1 MNNYFKITKKRIT
14 NTILLLTLMST
25 TNVFGQIVNS
35 NINTATKPAAIY
47 YDGFNDVSSDGEP
60 WYRVDIYYTAG
71 DFWAD
76 PVCHGF
82 NSPDVPHT
90 EVVTD
95 PSIVLA
101 AYTNMSFDQEVN
113 LYLSMWE
120 DDNGEECH
128 YNADGDNPDDD
139 FFEGY
144 VDFTECCSTPFATSD
159 SKPSRWFTNHNT
171 ATGGWLLPG
180 SDVWDF
186 QLATTWR
193 FTAGSSCDDPL
204 IFEALNA
211 GGIRYSF
218 NSNDRSIEGTHP
230 YGGNIFSYENV
241 ADNASA
247 DVYYSFT
254 ITEELK
260 VTIST
265 DNAATNFDTY
275 IRLYNEGCGALL
287 AEDDD
292 SGADNTSIIET
303 ILTAGTYMV
312 QVEGYEG
319 NEGDFDLSIAAGGP
333 VSGTEELVI
342 ATPTVKVFPN
352 PANDL
357 VQIDLGKDFE
367 EGATIEVLD
376 LLGKRVYYTTASSA
390 SIIKMDL
397 AELKSGT
404 YMIHVSDG
412 EKTAIEKLIIQ

>member
-1 MNNYFKITKKRIT
+1 MIKFLKTKLT
-14 NTILLLTLMST
+14 SALILAGLMT
-25 TNVFGQIVNS
+25 CPNAFGQIVNT
-35 NINTATKPAAIY
+35 NINTATKPATIY

-60 WYRVDIYYTAG
+60 WYRVDIYYTSG

-76 PVCHGF
+76 PICHGF

-101 AYTNMSFDQEVN
+101 AYTNMAFDQEVN

-120 DDNGEECH
+120 DDNGEECN

-144 VDFTECCSTPFATSD
+144 AAFTECCSTPFATSD

-171 ATGGWLLPG
+171 ATGGWLLPD
-180 SDVWDF
+180 SDEWDF

-204 IFEALNA
+204 IFAALNA
-211 GGIRYSF
+211 GEIRYNF

-241 ADNASA
+241 ADNPSA

-265 DNAATNFDTY
+265 DNDATNFDTY
-275 IRLYNEGCGALL
+275 IRLYNEGCGAMI

-292 SGADNTSIIET
+292 SGVDNTSIIET
-303 ILTAGTYMV
+303 ILTAGTYMI

-319 NEGDFDLSIAAGGP
+319 NEGDFDLSISAGGP
-333 VSGTEELVI
+333 VSGTEELEIV
-342 ATPTVKVFPN
+342 PPSVKVFPN
-352 PANDL
+352 PANDF
-357 VQIDLGKDFE
+357 VQIDLRNEFSSGS
-367 EGATIEVLD
+367 TIEVLD
-376 LLGKRVYYTTASSA
+376 LLGKRVYFATVSNEQVVQL
-390 SIIKMDL
+390 DL
-397 AELKSGT
+397 DTLKAGT
-404 YMIHVSDG
+404 YLINVSDG
-412 EKTAIEKLIIQ
+412 EKTVTEKLILQ